1 MSPVDTEVPSA
12 RHGDC
17 ELPQLPG
24 LTGLAAWL
32 PRRFLLA
39 VDIMLDVSFNGAAG
53 PLPAAELGQRR
64 GLETRKLET
73 ILQRLSRAHL
83 LKSLRGPN
91 GGYLL
96 GDERS
101 AITVGAIARA
111 VLDHDKPSAF
121 EESPS
126 VSLQLVVLPMIEQVQ
141 QHLFAEL
148 DRITLGDLCRA
159 SRLAGLSGKCDG
171 MVDFVI

>member
-1 MSPVDTEVPSA
+1 VTISAAETE
-12 RHGDC
+12 
-17 ELPQLPG
+17 PG

-39 VDIMLDVSFNGAAG
+39 VDIMLDVAFNGAAG
-53 PLPAAELGQRR
+53 PLPASELGQRQ
-64 GLETRKLET
+64 GLETRKLEA
-73 ILQRLSRAHL
+73 ILQRLSRARL
-83 LKSLRGPN
+83 LKSVRGPN

-101 AITVGAIARA
+101 AITIGAVARA
-111 VLDHDKPSAF
+111 VLDTDRPTPF

-126 VSLQLVVLPMIEQVQ
+126 QSMRQVVLPMIEKLHQDM
-141 QHLFAEL
+141 FAQL
-148 DRITLGDLCRA
+148 DRVTLGDLCREA
-159 SRLAGLSGKCDG
+159 RLAGLSSKCDG